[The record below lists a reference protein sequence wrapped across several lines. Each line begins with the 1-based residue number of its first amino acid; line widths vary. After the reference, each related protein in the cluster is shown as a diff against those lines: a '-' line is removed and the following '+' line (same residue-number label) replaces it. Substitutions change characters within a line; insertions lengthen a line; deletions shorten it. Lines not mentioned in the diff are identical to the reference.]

1 MSGSNKITKMARELL
16 MINEDFPFRLGADAR
31 RISVD
36 DFEIYTFTQAW
47 GSTALGFGGIG
58 GQAIT
63 EANTYVL
70 VPLYSASDYNTCF
83 VYFAGRYAYSAP
95 CSSTLWADLESQSME
110 PVSGAAARYG
120 SAEDE

>member
-31 RISVD
+31 RISAD

-63 EANTYVL
+63 KANTYVL
-70 VPLYSASDYNTCF
+70 EPVAPNAPDYKTCH

-95 CSSTLWADLESQSME
+95 CNSTLGADLVSQKN
-110 PVSGAAARYG
+110 GKCQ
-120 SAEDE
+120 